1 MTEAVGAGDE
11 LELYGAE
18 CTVPEIRQFLRSTF
32 ERNTMA
38 IERGY
43 PRETA
48 CIWGL
53 HGIGKTDVGKQ
64 FAEEG
69 YEVRDVP
76 IAQFEEMGDFHGMPE
91 IVIEEGTGRHITRQA
106 LPDWVPAEEK
116 KGILLFDD
124 WNRADSRIVKG
135 IMQLIQDYRMITW
148 SIPHGWTIVLTA
160 NPDGGDYLVT
170 TLDDA
175 VLTRIRHIT
184 MVADVEAWAQWA
196 TDNNVDSRGISFV
209 LRHKE
214 VITNSNSRTNP
225 RTLTEFFRTLQD
237 MPDLKSEA
245 RAVEI
250 NAMAS
255 LDPETAT
262 TFLTFV
268 NSDMSLLVEAMD
280 IFDRFEEIRP
290 KLEMAING
298 TDGTMNLDIL
308 GVICGRVM
316 FEAAKKGFE
325 PNQTQIAN
333 FQKFLCDDLVPADK
347 VHQILRYINQIQ
359 SDQRDS
365 KAYTLAMSNQQ
376 LLEKIKDVLTN

>member
-1 MTEAVGAGDE
+1 MTEAANNN

-18 CTVPEIRQFLRSTF
+18 CSVPEIRQFMRSTF
-32 ERNTMA
+32 ERNERA
-38 IERGY
+38 IKRGY
-43 PRETA
+43 PRETI

-53 HGIGKTDVGKQ
+53 HGIGKTAVGKQ
-64 FAEEG
+64 FEEEG

-91 IVIEEGTGRHITRQA
+91 IIIEEGTGRHVTRQA
-106 LPDWVPAEEK
+106 LPDWVPTEEK
-116 KGILLFDD
+116 KGIILFDD
-124 WNRADSRIVKG
+124 WNRADGRIIKG
-135 IMQLIQDYRMITW
+135 IMQLLQNYRMITW
-148 SIPHGWTIVLTA
+148 AIPPGWTIALTA

-184 MVADVEAWAQWA
+184 MVPNVDAWAQWA
-196 TDNNVDSRGISFV
+196 TDNAVDSRGINFV

-214 VITNSNSRTNP
+214 VITNSSPRTNP
-225 RTLTEFFRTLQD
+225 RTLTEFFRTLED
-237 MPDLKSEA
+237 IPDLKSDA

-255 LDPETAT
+255 LDLDTAT
-262 TFLTFV
+262 TFLQFV
-268 NSDMSLLVEAMD
+268 NTDMDLLVEAMD
-280 IFDRFEEIRP
+280 IFDKYDEIRP
-290 KLEMAING
+290 KLKTSLEG
-298 TDGTMNLDIL
+298 SDGTMNLDIL

-316 FEAAKKGFE
+316 FEAARRGFE
-325 PNQTQIAN
+325 PSQIQIAN
-333 FQKFLCDDLVPADK
+333 FQKFLIDDLVPADK

-376 LLEKIKDVLTN
+376 LLEKIKDVL